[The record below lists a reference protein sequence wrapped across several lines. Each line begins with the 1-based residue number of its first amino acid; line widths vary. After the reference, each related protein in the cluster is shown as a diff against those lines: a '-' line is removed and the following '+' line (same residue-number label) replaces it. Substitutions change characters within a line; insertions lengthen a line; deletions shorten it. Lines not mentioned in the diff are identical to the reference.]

1 MGINSMSTS
10 STSTARWVTGLL
22 LCFVPMIFLYLSA
35 WSSYAPFIYLGLL
48 PALVA
53 LERGV
58 RVAAVTAVLTPIS
71 VFLGLVISGSAWLSA
86 VFVAAI
92 CVGVAWSYTKGWE
105 GAATYIASQAALAA
119 IAAPGARLTDSAPNS
134 LASAAVVTGFVLVG
148 GAWVVLMGILLLDDL
163 PHKIHEKPT
172 DEDLRRFTIMLIG
185 LVFSGTLAAKLWLP
199 GGHAWWVVLTI
210 LVVLQP
216 GIAGTSRRTFHRV
229 LGTVAGGFVA
239 ALLVNIIGIN
249 SVTTAIGVFVAVLSG
264 IAYLKAPYWV
274 FAALLTAALM
284 CLSFTPET
292 VMHGYAERAGFT
304 LLAAAVTV
312 LVLKISDM
320 ALRPIKSN

>member
-1 MGINSMSTS
+1 MGIKSISTNRGSMV
-10 STSTARWVTGLL
+10 RWVSGLL
-22 LCFVPMIFLYLSA
+22 LCFVPMISLYLSA

-58 RVAAVTAVLTPIS
+58 RVAAVTAVLTPVS
-71 VFLGLVISGSAWLSA
+71 VFFGLVVSGSAWISA

-119 IAAPGARLTDSAPNS
+119 IAAPGARVTDLAPNS
-134 LASAAVVTGFVLVG
+134 FASAAVVTGFVLVG
-148 GAWVVLMGILLLDDL
+148 GVWVVLMGILLLGGL
-163 PHKIHEKPT
+163 PHNAHEQPA
-172 DEDLRRFTIMLIG
+172 DEDLRRFTIVLVG
-185 LVFSGTLAAKLWLP
+185 LVFFGTLAAKLWLP

-216 GIAGTSRRTFHRV
+216 GVAGTSRRTFHRV
-229 LGTVAGGFVA
+229 LGTVAGGFAA
-239 ALLVNIIGIN
+239 ALLVSVIGIN

-274 FAALLTAALM
+274 FAFLLTAALM

-292 VMHGYAERAGFT
+292 VMHGYVERAGFT
-304 LLAAAVTV
+304 LLAAAATV
-312 LVLKISDM
+312 LVLKISAM
-320 ALRPIKSN
+320 ALRPVEND

>member
-1 MGINSMSTS
+1 MV
-10 STSTARWVTGLL
+10 RWVSGLL
-22 LCFVPMIFLYLSA
+22 LCFVPMICLYLSA

-58 RVAAVTAVLTPIS
+58 RVAAVTAVLTPVS
-71 VFLGLVISGSAWLSA
+71 VFLGLVVSGSVWLSG

-92 CVGVAWSYTKGWE
+92 CVGVAWSYTKGWQ
-105 GAATYIASQAALAA
+105 GAATYIASQGALAA
-119 IAAPGARLTDSAPNS
+119 IAAPGARLADTAPNS
-134 LASAAVVTGFVLVG
+134 PASAAVVTGFVLVG
-148 GAWVVLMGILLLDDL
+148 GVWVALIGVLLLDDL
-163 PHKIHEKPT
+163 PHNAHEQPA
-172 DEDLRRFTIMLIG
+172 DEDLRRFTIVLVC
-185 LVFSGTLAAKLWLP
+185 LVFFGTLAAKLWLP

-216 GIAGTSRRTFHRV
+216 GVAGTSRRTFHRV
-229 LGTVAGGFVA
+229 LGTVAGGLIG
-239 ALLVNIIGIN
+239 ALLVYVIGIN
-249 SVTTAIGVFVAVLSG
+249 SATTAIGVFVAVLSG
-264 IAYLKAPYWV
+264 IAYVKAPYWV
-274 FAALLTAALM
+274 FAFFLTAALM

-312 LVLKISDM
+312 LVLKISAM
-320 ALRPIKSN
+320 VLRPVENN